1 MCTHTHTQLLWEA
14 LTSKAMCSQ
23 THTHTQTPLLQ
34 EGSGGSGQQVVLE
47 SPPHFKGCMYT
58 HTHTH
63 THTHTP
69 PLLQEGSGG
78 SGQQVVLESPSHVL
92 NFPTSPR
99 VFIRQMINSACVEG
113 REREVCVKFWYRP
126 HRHHTRE
133 QNTASSPMVSTPPTP
148 QSTQAL
154 PPSGHFWAQLLPDHS
169 IPMALWLHL
178 QYPASA

>member
-14 LTSKAMCSQ
+14 LTSKAMCS
-23 THTHTQTPLLQ
+23 
-34 EGSGGSGQQVVLE
+34 
-47 SPPHFKGCMYT
+47 
-58 HTHTH
+58 HTH

-69 PLLQEGSGG
+69 PLQEGSGG

>member
-1 MCTHTHTQLLWEA
+1 MCTHTHTH
-14 LTSKAMCSQ
+14 SCSGK
-23 THTHTQTPLLQ
+23 PSLQ
-34 EGSGGSGQQVVLE
+34 RLCV
-47 SPPHFKGCMYT
+47 HK

-63 THTHTP
+63 THT

-99 VFIRQMINSACVEG
+99 VFIRQMINTACVEG